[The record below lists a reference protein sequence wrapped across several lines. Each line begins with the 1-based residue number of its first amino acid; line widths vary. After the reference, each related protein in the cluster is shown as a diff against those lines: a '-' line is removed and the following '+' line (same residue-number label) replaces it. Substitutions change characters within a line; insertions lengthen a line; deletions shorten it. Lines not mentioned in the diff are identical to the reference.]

1 MNLLVVCFFIYIL
14 KDVDFNKVNDVVK
27 STDTLQSLNGIQ
39 NDYNDYNPT
48 GNQIRRTFKIICL
61 GDVNVNEFQDTINE
75 VVNKLRYNNI
85 IINLEYEGK
94 IESIEEFFINDEN
107 GLPSDIIDNQKFLQT
122 YSEYTSVIFLTDK
135 KLFDS
140 NLRDYVRGYSTG
152 INVITRVGNGFI
164 KETLIHEL
172 GHIFGLKH
180 CNDLSC
186 IMAVNNDEY
195 DSGNFC
201 KKCKRDLFN

>member
-1 MNLLVVCFFIYIL
+1 
-14 KDVDFNKVNDVVK
+14 VNDVVK